1 MVPDE
6 IMLKFKHSKI
16 EPALQ
21 YVSYHCGQWH
31 EIIDAPAVNQTKNNI
46 ATLTIEYSS
55 LQTFNNQSVTAPMA
69 RPKRKGKGENPYI
82 VNTSRVSGKNP
93 MDCEHVYTWLAM
105 KEVCS

>member
-1 MVPDE
+1 MEPDE

-31 EIIDAPAVNQTKNNI
+31 EIIDAPAVNKTKNNI
-46 ATLTIEYSS
+46 ATLTIEYS
-55 LQTFNNQSVTAPMA
+55 LLHTFNNQSVTAPMA
-69 RPKRKGKGENPYI
+69 RSRRKGKYPYI
-82 VNTSRVSGKNP
+82 VTHREFPGKNP

-105 KEVCS
+105 KRSVFSK